1 MISKSS
7 FVLGVQC
14 EKSYWFKHNRYPE
27 TNPSDDAAKERLSA
41 GQEVGEISKML
52 FPDGEEIPY
61 MGDKYQEMF
70 SLTLE
75 KIANG
80 ADVLYE
86 ASFIDDDIFIRV
98 DLMKKTPKG
107 WDIYEVKSSS
117 SIKDYHKYD
126 ASLQWYVLNK
136 IPEIKLNKIY
146 VIVIN
151 NKYEKDSK
159 IIPNELF
166 KEEDVTDIANE
177 NLFAIKEKII
187 ALKDLSSN
195 NSEPAI
201 DIGSH
206 CKKPHGCVYL
216 DRCWPKNKDDLDSV
230 FTLYRLNMNKK
241 INLYNSGI
249 DSFDQ
254 IQNESSFSK
263 IQQIQLKAY
272 QIKKPVIDK
281 EIISDFVNKIKYP
294 ISYFDFETFT
304 EAVPTHN
311 GQRPH
316 MQMPFQYSLHIQNN
330 KDKKLKL
337 ETNHVEFISDH
348 RIDPR
353 RSIAESMIEHFPS
366 TGTIMAYNQSFEKQC
381 IDSLARHCPDLA
393 DILLS
398 FKDRFA
404 DLIIPF
410 RSGGYYDSNFR
421 GSFSI
426 KKVLPALCPSN
437 KELDYQNLEISN
449 GGMASTAYKE
459 MRNQSKQDIEK
470 TRSDLFKYCK
480 LDTYA
485 MYAIYSKLLDT
496 LES

>member
-1 MISKSS
+1 MISKST
-7 FVLGVQC
+7 FVLGHQC
-14 EKSYWFKHNRYPE
+14 EKSFWFKRNRFPE
-27 TNPSDDAAKERLSA
+27 TNPSDDTAKERLSA

-52 FPDGEEIPY
+52 FPGGEEIPY
-61 MGDKYQEMF
+61 IRNNYQEMF
-70 SLTLE
+70 SLTLA

-86 ASFIDDDIFIRV
+86 ASFIDDGIFIRV
-98 DLMKKTPKG
+98 DLMKKTSKG
-107 WDIYEVKSSS
+107 WDVYEVKSSS

-136 IPEIKLNKIY
+136 IPEVKLNKIH

-151 NKYEKDSK
+151 NKYEKNSE
-159 IIPNELF
+159 IIPHDLF

-177 NLFAIKEKII
+177 NLFAIEQKIA
-187 ALKDLSSN
+187 ALKDLESN
-195 NSEPAI
+195 NNEPAI

-216 DRCWPKNKDDLDSV
+216 DKCWPKNKDDLDSV
-230 FTLYRLNMNKK
+230 FTLYRLNTDKK
-241 INLYNSGI
+241 INLFNSGI
-249 DSFDQ
+249 DTFDQ
-254 IQNESSFSK
+254 IQDESSFSN

-272 QIKKPVIDK
+272 QTKKPVIDK
-281 EIISDFVNKIKYP
+281 KIIIDFVKQIKYP

-304 EAVPTHN
+304 EAVPTYN

-316 MQMPFQYSLHIQNN
+316 MQMPFQYSLHIQHN
-330 KDKKLKL
+330 KDEKLKID
-337 ETNHVEFISDH
+337 TNHFGFLSDH
-348 RIDPR
+348 EIDPR
-353 RSIAESMIEHFPS
+353 RSIAERMIKHFPS
-366 TGTIMAYNQSFEKQC
+366 SGTIMAYNQSFEKQC
-381 IDSLARHCPDLA
+381 IESLARHCPDLA
-393 DILLS
+393 DTLLS
-398 FKDRFA
+398 FNDRFA

-426 KKVLPALCPSN
+426 KRVLPALCPAN
-437 KELDYQNLEISN
+437 EELNYQNLEISN

-470 TRSDLFKYCK
+470 TKSNLFKYCR

-485 MYAIYSKLLDT
+485 MYAIYSKLLDICT
-496 LES
+496 